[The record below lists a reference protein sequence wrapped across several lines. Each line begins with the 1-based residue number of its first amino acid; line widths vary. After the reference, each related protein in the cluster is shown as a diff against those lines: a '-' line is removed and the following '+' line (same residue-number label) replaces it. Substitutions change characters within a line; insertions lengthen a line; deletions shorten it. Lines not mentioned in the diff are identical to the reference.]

1 MTTIER
7 TVLVTGSSTGVG
19 AACVDRL
26 ARSGWRVYAG
36 VRRVEDGQRIA
47 DGHEAVVP
55 VILDVTDAAS
65 VEAAVVAIDADRGR
79 LDGVVNNAGIAVS
92 GPIELLDLDE
102 WREQFE
108 VNVFGAVGVVAA
120 TLPLVERAGG
130 RYVHVGSIAGRI
142 STAGLSPYSAS
153 KHALSAVNWALR
165 EELLALGPMTSSI
178 IEPGE
183 IATPIWEKGRAQLRD
198 LEDRLARAG
207 MDQRYG
213 WLTDNFRAFIAEASE
228 QGVAPDRV
236 ARVVERALTARRP
249 RVRYPVGP
257 DAWVMAAAAHLPDR
271 ARELLSVRL
280 GARYSRI
287 GRSMRASDGGASQA
301 DGARRSLT

>member
-1 MTTIER
+1 MTTTER

-26 ARSGWRVYAG
+26 AGSGWRVYAG
-36 VRRVEDGQRIA
+36 VRRAEDSQRVA
-47 DGHEAVVP
+47 AGRDGVVP
-55 VILDVTDAAS
+55 LLLDVVDAESVAAA
-65 VEAAVVAIDADRGR
+65 VEAIEADSSR
-79 LDGVVNNAGIAVS
+79 LDGVVNNAGIVVS
-92 GPIELLDLDE
+92 GPIELLELDE

-108 VNVFGAVGVVAA
+108 VNVFGAVGVIAA
-120 TLPLVERAGG
+120 TMPLVERTGG
-130 RYVHVGSIAGRI
+130 RFVHVGSIAGRV

-165 EELLALGPMTSSI
+165 EELAGVGSVTSSI
-178 IEPGE
+178 VEPGE
-183 IATPIWEKGRAQLRD
+183 IATPIWEKGRTQLRE
-198 LEDRLARAG
+198 LERRLADAG
-207 MDQRYG
+207 MDERYR

-228 QGVAPDRV
+228 HGVAPDRV

-257 DAWVMAAAAHLPDR
+257 DAWAMAVAAHLPDR
-271 ARELLSVRL
+271 VRELLSLRL

-287 GRSMRASDGGASQA
+287 GRSMPDPIAGPGPAE
-301 DGARRSLT
+301 ARDR